1 MILSIFEKITS
12 KTIHVDKKI
21 IWLKQMFNYNIL
33 DAIDKNIRK
42 K

>member
-12 KTIHVDKKI
+12 KTVDKKI
-21 IWLKQMFNYNIL
+21 IWLKQMFNYNVL